1 MPRLDEIRLMVK
13 IARLYYDHG
22 LRQVEIMERLNI
34 HQSTVSRLLKK
45 ARESNVVRISVA
57 TPTGVHADLE
67 EALEARFALKEAIV
81 VDSDPMEEHLIRD
94 LGAAAAFL
102 LETTIKP
109 GSIIGISSWS
119 RALLA
124 MVERMNVSNIGK
136 GGQVVQ
142 ILGGFG
148 STETQSYATYL
159 TQRLASNIGAS
170 PVLLQAPGI
179 VGSAEAQK
187 ILSSDRTV
195 REAADLFDRV
205 DVALVGIGSLEP
217 SRFLTRSGNVFSLE
231 ERTQLSQHGAVG
243 DICLRFFD
251 SAGAAIDSP
260 LMQRVIGMNLDQLK
274 RVPRVV
280 GIAGGPSKVHAILA
294 TLTGRLIDILI
305 TDLETAQSLLAS
317 AETPGSSAAYAAE
330 SKNKPGN
337 PSRPHA
343 ERREAKLA

>member
-1 MPRLDEIRLMVK
+1 MARLDEIRLMVK
-13 IARLYYDHG
+13 IARLYYDQG

-45 ARESNVVRISVA
+45 ARETNVVRISVA

-67 EALEARFALKEAIV
+67 EALETRFALKEAVV
-81 VDSDPMEEHLIRD
+81 VDSDQIEEHIIRD
-94 LGAAAAFL
+94 LGAAAGFYL
-102 LETTIKP
+102 DTTIKP
-109 GSIIGISSWS
+109 GLIIGISSWS

-124 MVERMNVSNIGK
+124 MVEMMDQSSIGK

-148 STETQSYATYL
+148 SSETQSYATYL

-179 VGSAEAQK
+179 VGSAEVQQ

-195 REAADLFDRV
+195 REASDLFDRV

-217 SRFLTRSGNVFSLE
+217 SRFLTRSGNVFSPE
-231 ERTQLSQHGAVG
+231 ERMQLAGQGAVG

-251 SAGAAIDSP
+251 QAGKTIESP

-274 RVPRVV
+274 RVQRIV
-280 GIAGGPSKVHAILA
+280 GIAGGTGKLEAIRA
-294 TLTGRLIDILI
+294 ALTGRLINILI
-305 TDLETAQSLLAS
+305 TDRDTAQSLLA
-317 AETPGSSAAYAAE
+317 AEAAQIGAPFGEPTPLSKSGKPSRSSA
-330 SKNKPGN
+330 PGKE
-337 PSRPHA
+337 
-343 ERREAKLA
+343 ERLA

>member
-1 MPRLDEIRLMVK
+1 MARLDEIRLMVK

-34 HQSTVSRLLKK
+34 HQSTVSRLLKR
-45 ARESNVVRISVA
+45 ARETNVVRISVA
-57 TPTGVHADLE
+57 APAGVHADLE
-67 EALEARFALKEAIV
+67 DALEVRFALKEAIV
-81 VDSDPMEEHLIRD
+81 VDSDPIEEHLIRY
-94 LGAAAAFL
+94 LGAAAAFY

-124 MVERMNVSNIGK
+124 MVERMNQSSIGK
-136 GGQVVQ
+136 DGKVVQ

-148 STETQSYATYL
+148 SIETQNYATYL
-159 TQRLASNIGAS
+159 TQRLASNIGAA

-179 VGSAEAQK
+179 VGSAEVQK
-187 ILSSDRTV
+187 ILSADRTL

-217 SRFLTRSGNVFSLE
+217 SRFLTRSGNVFSPE
-231 ERTQLSQHGAVG
+231 ERMQLARQGAVG

-251 SAGAAIDSP
+251 QTGAAIDSP

-280 GIAGGPSKVHAILA
+280 GIAGGADKLDAMRA
-294 TLTGRLIDILI
+294 TLAGRLIDILI
-305 TDLETAQSLLAS
+305 TDTETAQALLAAAQEHATLS
-317 AETPGSSAAYAAE
+317 AGQSEAQDQSAR
-330 SKNKPGN
+330 
-337 PSRPHA
+337 PSRSNPRN
-343 ERREAKLA
+343 EEAKRA

>member
-1 MPRLDEIRLMVK
+1 MARLDEIRLMVK
-13 IARLYYDHG
+13 IARLYYDQG

-45 ARESNVVRISVA
+45 ARETNVVRISVA

-81 VDSDPMEEHLIRD
+81 VDSDQIEEHVIRD
-94 LGAAAAFL
+94 LGAAAAFF

-124 MVERMNVSNIGK
+124 MVEMMNQSNIGK

-142 ILGGFG
+142 ILGGVG
-148 STETQSYATYL
+148 STETQSYATHL

-179 VGSAEAQK
+179 VGSAEVQQ

-217 SRFLTRSGNVFSLE
+217 SRFLTRSGNVFSPE
-231 ERTQLSQHGAVG
+231 ERTQLAQQGAVG

-251 SAGAAIDSP
+251 QSGASVESP
-260 LMQRVIGMNLDQLK
+260 LMHRVIGMDLDQLK

-280 GIAGGPSKVHAILA
+280 GIAGGLDKFEAIHA
-294 TLTGRLIDILI
+294 TLAGRLIDILI
-305 TDLETAQSLLAS
+305 TDIDTAKSLLAANS
-317 AETPGSSAAYAAE
+317 LQTNQQTDQPG
-330 SKNKPGN
+330 K
-337 PSRPHA
+337 
-343 ERREAKLA
+343 EAKLA

>member
-1 MPRLDEIRLMVK
+1 MARLDEIRLMVK
-13 IARLYYDHG
+13 IARLYYDQG

-45 ARESNVVRISVA
+45 ARETNVVRISVA

-67 EALEARFALKEAIV
+67 EALESRYALKETIV
-81 VDSDPMEEHLIRD
+81 VDSDQIEEHLIRD
-94 LGAAAAFL
+94 LGAAAAFY
-102 LETTIKP
+102 LETTLKP

-124 MVERMNVSNIGK
+124 MVEMMNQSNIGK
-136 GGQVVQ
+136 AGQVVQ

-148 STETQSYATYL
+148 SSETQNYATYL

-170 PVLLQAPGI
+170 SVLLQAPGI
-179 VGSAEAQK
+179 VGSAEVQK

-195 REAADLFDRV
+195 REASELFDRV

-217 SRFLTRSGNVFSLE
+217 SRFLTRSGNVFSPE
-231 ERTQLSQHGAVG
+231 ERMQLAQQGAVG

-251 SAGAAIDSP
+251 ATGTNIDSP
-260 LMQRVIGMNLDQLK
+260 LMHRVIGMNLDQLR

-280 GIAGGPSKVHAILA
+280 GIAGGAGKLDAIHA
-294 TLTGRLIDILI
+294 TLAGRLIDVLI
-305 TDLETAQSLLAS
+305 TDIDTAHSLLAT
-317 AETPGSSAAYAAE
+317 ETTPTKRPDLEAKQLGSS
-330 SKNKPGN
+330 SKL
-337 PSRPHA
+337 SHA
-343 ERREAKLA
+343 EMLGNQANPA